1 MHELSIMSYLLDAV
15 ETKAKELGASRVRAI
30 NLVVGERT
38 GALDDSLLFYF
49 DMLTPQTVVE
59 GAKLNIRRTRMVFR
73 CADCNEEY
81 VPEVGGFDCPRCGKV
96 GQLIRDASELLIES
110 IEIENDSTDYT
121 DHTEPLGQ

>member
-15 ETKAKELGASRVRAI
+15 ETKAREMGANRVRAI

-49 DMLTPQTVVE
+49 DMLTPETVVA

-73 CADCNEEY
+73 CAECNEDY
-81 VPEVGGFDCPRCGKV
+81 TPEVGGFDCPSCGTV
-96 GQLIRDASELLIES
+96 GQMIRDASELLIES
-110 IEIENDSTDYT
+110 IEIENDSTDNT
-121 DHTEPLGQ
+121 DHTELAG